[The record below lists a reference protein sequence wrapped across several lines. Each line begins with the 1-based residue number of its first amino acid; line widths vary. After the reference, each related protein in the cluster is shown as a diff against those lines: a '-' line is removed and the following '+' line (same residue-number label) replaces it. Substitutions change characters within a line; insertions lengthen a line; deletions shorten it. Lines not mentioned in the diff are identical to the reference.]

1 MKHEFLILEPVG
13 THYRIRTKDFD
24 QILLF
29 EDYLPIVQMEY
40 IKDKLEDAFQ
50 QVYCLGYKEGHQRGY
65 DDGWTDSARDDF
77 DK

>member
-13 THYRIRTKDFD
+13 THYRIRTKDFG

-29 EDYLPIVQMEY
+29 EDYLPVVQMEY
-40 IKDKLEDAFQ
+40 IKNKLEDTFQ

-77 DK
+77 DE